1 MRLRSPGLF
10 LLLLSGLR
18 ADVQEREVRAMVG
31 SEVELSCVDFKENA
45 FDLNELHVYWQ
56 ITVNGKTKTV
66 AYYLSENS
74 SAVYVDAQYKGR
86 AQLSQAGMRHGD
98 FSLRLRNVTPQD
110 EQKFNCL
117 VFKKFERALNMTV
130 ALHVAANY
138 SMPVVSA
145 PLSAPQD
152 QDEALT
158 FTCRSMDGYP
168 RPNVYW
174 INRTDNSLLSEALY
188 NSSVSVNSRGLYDVV
203 SVLRV
208 PRAPSLDVGCCIE
221 NVLLHQNLT
230 VSSQAET
237 GTFTGTKSGITENG
251 ASARA
256 GSPSALAAMLVTGLV
271 VVAVAV
277 VLAHRSRR
285 LPCRR
290 YAGAQAAKPELELTD
305 HV

>member
-1 MRLRSPGLF
+1 
-10 LLLLSGLR
+10 
-18 ADVQEREVRAMVG
+18 
-31 SEVELSCVDFKENA
+31 
-45 FDLNELHVYWQ
+45 
-56 ITVNGKTKTV
+56 
-66 AYYLSENS
+66 
-74 SAVYVDAQYKGR
+74 
-86 AQLSQAGMRHGD
+86 
-98 FSLRLRNVTPQD
+98 
-110 EQKFNCL
+110 
-117 VFKKFERALNMTV
+117 
-130 ALHVAANY
+130 
-138 SMPVVSA
+138 MPVVSA

-237 GTFTGTKSGITENG
+237 GT
-251 ASARA
+251 ARRGLHA
-256 GSPSALAAMLVTGLV
+256 GPGPGRGLGGPGGLHGQKRV
-271 VVAVAV
+271 PV
-277 VLAHRSRR
+277 
-285 LPCRR
+285 
-290 YAGAQAAKPELELTD
+290 K
-305 HV
+305 